1 TETGATRS
9 VLTSDTG
16 YYTFE
21 ALQPGT
27 YAISAEMPGFK
38 SYRQEGVTV
47 SVGERVRVDVT
58 LQVGEVTETV
68 TVTGGTV
75 MVDTRSAEVSA
86 LVDDQRITD
95 LPLSGRNVIS
105 LASLLPGISSV
116 AAPQTQTGSREGP
129 VMTVHGGRDN
139 QNYFTLDG

>member
-1 TETGATRS
+1 MFLTIGRDLWLGLFLILLAMTGTTVAQVTVSVIHGNVVDESGGIIPGVTVVALNTETGATRS

-75 MVDTRSAEVSA
+75 MVD
-86 LVDDQRITD
+86 
-95 LPLSGRNVIS
+95 
-105 LASLLPGISSV
+105 
-116 AAPQTQTGSREGP
+116 
-129 VMTVHGGRDN
+129 
-139 QNYFTLDG
+139 